1 MLIKMLNSIL
11 PGLFAQQNE
20 IDALYRILYN
30 RINDLDESLDVISKQ
45 SQLAF
50 FDQWKEYQSGN
61 ALLSDPW
68 FKSNVTRI
76 LSEEEL
82 QVSVNWFKGKKV
94 LDAGCGNGRWSYGL
108 AKLGCDVTAVDINT
122 SGLNLTKE
130 VLTSLPGNHRV
141 ILSALEDL
149 YLDEKFDLVFSWGVL
164 HHCHSFTKSLQNI
177 SNLVED
183 DGMLYL
189 YLYGRESLSYEQ
201 DVALFKKRI
210 YYNSLPDKTSRYKY
224 LLEQAHGDADK
235 VHNYHDLLAPLVNRR
250 LNYDVVSTML
260 QKQGFNDIIRTIPHT
275 ELFIR
280 AIKNRESFQPW
291 ILPQKSPPFWFSRY
305 G

>member
-1 MLIKMLNSIL
+1 MVIKWLNSIF

-20 IDALYRILYN
+20 IDVLYRILFN
-30 RINDLDESLDVISKQ
+30 RINDLDESLDIISKQ

-50 FDQWKEYQSGN
+50 SDQWKEIPSGN

-68 FKSNVTRI
+68 FRSNVTRI

-82 QVSVNWFKGKKV
+82 QVSADWFKGKKV

-108 AKLGCDVTAVDINT
+108 AQLGCDVTAVDINT
-122 SGLNLTKE
+122 SGLNSTKE
-130 VLTSLPGNHRV
+130 VLGSFQGNHRV

-164 HHCHSFTKSLQNI
+164 HHCHSFTKSLQNL
-177 SNLVED
+177 SKLVDD

-189 YLYGRESLSYEQ
+189 YLYGRESLSYDQ
-201 DVALFKKRI
+201 DIALFKKRM

-235 VHNYHDLLAPLVNRR
+235 VHNYHDLLAPLINRR
-250 LNYDVVSTML
+250 LNYNDVSTML
-260 QKQGFNDIIRTIPHT
+260 QKQGFNDIVRTIPHT

-280 AIKNRESFQPW
+280 AIKNPESLQPW
-291 ILPQKSPPFWFSRY
+291 ILPQKTPPFWFSRY
-305 G
+305 C